1 MKPAIKNP
9 FKGWSTHRKAR
20 WLGYGLTFLVLFA
33 WMANMLE
40 GSRLRSL
47 DFLFWLRGPVPAT
60 APVVIVAIDAE
71 SFNEMPMKW
80 TWPRSAHARLIR
92 QIMKGKPKAIVF
104 DMTFTEE
111 DTERP
116 QEDAELAAACRA
128 SGCVVMAAEI
138 VHELDQNYEREELNM
153 PIRALRNVIAGY
165 GLANTPQES
174 DAFIRRGQLFR
185 KVHDERHYSLALEG
199 MRRYLG
205 IGKGEINFESGVLE
219 FGDKKIPLD
228 AEDKMWINY
237 CGPAKTFKTIPY
249 YQVWKGMTPPEEF
262 KDQIVFVGATAAILH
277 DVFPTPF
284 SWDLFGETVGAAQM
298 PGVEIHANV
307 VDTVLNDR
315 YIKDAPDGVVPVL
328 IVALGMLIARVAIS
342 ARLWIVALTGVGAAF
357 GVLVVS
363 VILFSSQSIFLD
375 IVHPVYAIGFTFIG
389 CTVYRAAV
397 EMREKQK
404 VKGTFARYVSP
415 NVLTTVLNHPPELG
429 GTRREAT
436 MLFSDVRGFTS
447 MSEKLTA
454 HEVVEILNEYL
465 TQMVDVVLVHD
476 GTLDK
481 FVGDAVMAVYGSPMD
496 QTDAPLR
503 AVSTAWYMH
512 LRHELLKEKW
522 VRDGKVP
529 FEIGIGVNTG
539 EVVAGNMGS
548 PSRMEFTVIG
558 DNVNLAARLESA
570 TKEAGT
576 KILISGAT
584 LSHVKDFVTVKEL
597 PPIHMKGKAEAVTV
611 FALLGIDE
619 EKVRA
624 KFKLAPDVGALNLI
638 NAVEGA

>member
-1 MKPAIKNP
+1 MKNP
-9 FKGWSTHRKAR
+9 FKGWSTTRKAR
-20 WLGYGLTFLVLFA
+20 WLGYLLTCFVLFG
-33 WMANMLE
+33 WMANMFE

-47 DFLFWLRGPVPAT
+47 DLLFWLRGEVPAT
-60 APVVIVAIDAE
+60 APVVIVAIDNE

-80 TWPRSAHARLIR
+80 TWPRSAHAKLIR
-92 QIMKGKPKAIVF
+92 QIMKGRPKAIVF

-116 QEDAELAAACRA
+116 REDAELVAACRA
-128 SGCVVMAAEI
+128 SGCVIMAAEI
-138 VHELDQNYEREELNM
+138 VHGQDKQYEYEELKM
-153 PIRALRNVIAGY
+153 PIRALRNVIAAA

-205 IGKGEINFESGVLE
+205 VGKGEINFEAGTLE
-219 FGDKKIPLD
+219 FGDRKIPLD
-228 AEDKMWINY
+228 DEDKMWINY

-249 YQVWKGMTPPEEF
+249 YQVWKGMTPAEEF
-262 KDQIVFVGATAAILH
+262 KDQIVLVGATAAILH

-284 SWDLFGETVGAAQM
+284 SWDLFGDTSREMTM

-307 VDTVLNDR
+307 IDTVLNDR
-315 YIKDAPDGVVPVL
+315 YIKDAPDGVVPFL
-328 IVALGMLIARVAIS
+328 IVALGIMISRVAMS
-342 ARLWIVALTGVGAAF
+342 ARLWIVALTGIGAAV

-363 VILFSSQSIFLD
+363 AVLFSSQSIFLD
-375 IVHPVYAIGFTFIG
+375 IVHPVYAVGLTFIG
-389 CTVYRAAV
+389 CTVYRAAI
-397 EMREKQK
+397 EMREKQR
-404 VKGTFARYVSP
+404 VRGTFARYVSP
-415 NVLTTVLNHPPELG
+415 HVLTTVLNHPPELG

-436 MLFSDVRGFTS
+436 ILFSDVRGFTS

-465 TQMVDVVLVHD
+465 TQMVDVVLVLD

-481 FVGDAVMAVYGSPMD
+481 FVGDAVMAVFGSPMD
-496 QTDAPLR
+496 QQDAELR
-503 AVSTAWYMH
+503 AVATAWYMH

-576 KILISGAT
+576 KILISGST
-584 LSHVKDFVTVKEL
+584 LAKVRDFVTVVEL

-611 FALLGIDE
+611 FALKGIDD

-624 KFKLAPDVGALNLI
+624 RLKLPANVHELTAAAGG
-638 NAVEGA
+638 EGA